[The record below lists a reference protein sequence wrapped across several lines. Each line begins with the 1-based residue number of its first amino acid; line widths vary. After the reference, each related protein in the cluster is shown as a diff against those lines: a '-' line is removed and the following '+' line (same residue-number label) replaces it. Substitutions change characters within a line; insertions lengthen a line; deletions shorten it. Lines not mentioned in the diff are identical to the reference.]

1 MKCIKIEPNFLRG
14 KLNIP
19 PSKSL
24 CHRAIIGASLT
35 NEESII
41 HNMIFSEDIVS
52 TCEGMK
58 ILGSK
63 IDRIDD
69 SSLIIKGNKPLG
81 LNEETIDCSE
91 SGSTLRFLIPIA
103 LTHYSKVKFVGKGKL
118 VSRPLDTYYKIFEK
132 QNILYS
138 NNKGNLPLTIEGKLK
153 PGTYEI
159 EGNIS
164 SQFITGLLFTLPLLD
179 GDSKITITT
188 NLESK
193 GYVDLTLDILKKF
206 DIKII
211 NNKYSE
217 FIIRGNQSYKAID
230 YRVEGDFSQAAF
242 WLVGGILG
250 EEIICTD
257 LNMESL
263 QADRVILDIINE
275 MGGSLA
281 LENSNIKASKSHT
294 KGITVDASQCPDL
307 VPALTVLAALSDGET
322 RIINATR
329 LRIKESD
336 RLKAIS
342 SELNK
347 LGADVKETQDGL
359 IINGKESLTGGT
371 VESWNDHRIA
381 MSLAIASIR
390 CKEPVIIRNS
400 DAVKKSYPY
409 FWEDF
414 KKLGGKVNEFELGE

>member
-1 MKCIKIEPNFLRG
+1 M
-14 KLNIP
+14 
-19 PSKSL
+19 
-24 CHRAIIGASLT
+24 
-35 NEESII
+35 
-41 HNMIFSEDIVS
+41 
-52 TCEGMK
+52 
-58 ILGSK
+58 
-63 IDRIDD
+63 
-69 SSLIIKGNKPLG
+69 
-81 LNEETIDCSE
+81 
-91 SGSTLRFLIPIA
+91 
-103 LTHYSKVKFVGKGKL
+103 
-118 VSRPLDTYYKIFEK
+118 
-132 QNILYS
+132 
-138 NNKGNLPLTIEGKLK
+138 
-153 PGTYEI
+153 
-159 EGNIS
+159 
-164 SQFITGLLFTLPLLD
+164 
-179 GDSKITITT
+179 
-188 NLESK
+188 
-193 GYVDLTLDILKKF
+193 
-206 DIKII
+206 
-211 NNKYSE
+211 
-217 FIIRGNQSYKAID
+217 IRGNQSYKATN

-250 EEIICTD
+250 KEIICTD

-263 QADRVILDIINE
+263 QGDRVILDIINE

-281 LENSNIKASKSHT
+281 LENSTIKASKSHT

-347 LGADVKETQDGL
+347 LGADVKETEDGL